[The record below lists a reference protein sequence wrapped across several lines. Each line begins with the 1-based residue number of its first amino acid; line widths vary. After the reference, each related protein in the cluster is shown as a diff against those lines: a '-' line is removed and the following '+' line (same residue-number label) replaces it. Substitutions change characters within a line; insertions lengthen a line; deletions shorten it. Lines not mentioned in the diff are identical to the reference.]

1 MPLSDGDDLSG
12 APPSGVVAAWAA
24 CTRDLLALID
34 SKGNLVWCN
43 PPLERLLSRRLA
55 TWIGEPVT
63 ALLPVAEPSK
73 PIWRA
78 AVKQLEHGEAF
89 GEIELEVLTAA
100 GASAWL
106 HVEAHGAGASAGG
119 ADGQWLCVMRD
130 GSESV
135 RHAQEAAR
143 LQDLLTMAQSFG
155 RLGVWER
162 DLRTGAGRWDAQ
174 VFRLY
179 GFDPA
184 DGVPSL
190 DQAVSRIHPEDRA
203 QFSYGSLNVQPGRHD
218 KRYRLML
225 PDGSLRWLQSQWEV
239 RTAPDGSL
247 ERAMGILVDDTDSY
261 QLAQALGSTSAQ
273 LKLAIELGNIAIW
286 RHDLRT
292 DRVTC
297 NERAHQVFGL
307 PVDVF
312 DFALEDMRSRVHPDD
327 AARVAATAA
336 QALTSELP
344 TDIEA
349 RFADAEG
356 HWRTVMTRRVVER
369 AEDGT
374 PIAFVGIALDVTLP
388 AEERR
393 LATEQLRRM
402 EFAATAVG
410 VGVWTFDL
418 VTREAQWS
426 AQVFTL
432 IGRDPAPQPPSL
444 GELKHKIVF
453 PGDWEGIET
462 AMTGLVTSAQGTLVH
477 SFRVRLPSG
486 ETRWIEDRAR
496 REVRDGKPLLSGVAF
511 DVTERHK
518 AEAALRSADERA
530 ALATRSAGIGTWE
543 LRLEGADQHWDAQM
557 FRLRGLE
564 PRDTPP
570 TREERLAI
578 VHPDDLPLV
587 FDTRTDLMTDPRPAK
602 YEFRVRWPDG
612 SERWI
617 ASRSIAMLDDD
628 GRPVGRVG
636 VNWDITESRL
646 AEAERQASAIARR
659 ENVAKSQF
667 LSRVSHELRT
677 PLNAVLGFTQLMQSD
692 DSLES
697 GHKTRLALIRSAG
710 EHLLLLINDMLD
722 LTGLDTGEFR
732 LDPQPVPLAALVRET
747 LPLVEPLAAQSGVSL
762 HVEGVEGVAYAD
774 RTRLRQVLINLLTN
788 GIKYNRPQGGVTI
801 RARPTAAATVALEVS
816 DTGRGITPEQLAHL
830 FEPFNRLG
838 VEREGIEGS
847 GIGLVI
853 VKALVERM
861 GGSVSVASKPQRGA
875 RFTVTLPVAADASP
889 LEATPTAAATSQTRM
904 PAAVAP
910 EGAPVAHKGRVLY
923 IEDNAVNVL
932 LVQEIVAQRPGLE
945 LSSAVDGEQGVR
957 LALEQ
962 RPDLTLVDMQL
973 PDFDGFEVLRRLR
986 AAPGGG
992 ALRCIALSANAL
1004 PEDIAR
1010 ALAAGFADYW
1020 TKPIDFKQFLAGLDA
1035 AFAANARPL

>member
-1 MPLSDGDDLSG
+1 MPLSTGDDPSG
-12 APPSGVVAAWAA
+12 APPNGVVSAWAA
-24 CTRDLLALID
+24 CTRELLALVD
-34 SKGNLVWCN
+34 GQGRLAWCN
-43 PPLERLLSRRLA
+43 RPFEQLLSRRLPA
-55 TWIGEPVT
+55 LIGEPLWE
-63 ALLPVAEPSK
+63 LLPVTEAGLPTLRNAAMTLERGEP
-73 PIWRA
+73 
-78 AVKQLEHGEAF
+78 F
-89 GEIELEVLTAA
+89 GDIELELRTAVDSTAWLRIEAHRADTAA
-100 GASAWL
+100 
-106 HVEAHGAGASAGG
+106 VNP
-119 ADGQWLCVMRD
+119 QWLCVMRD
-130 GSESV
+130 VSDSA

-143 LQDLLTMAQSFG
+143 LQDLLTLAQSFG
-155 RLGVWER
+155 RLGMWER

-174 VFRLY
+174 VYRLY

-184 DGVPSL
+184 DGVPPL

-203 QFSYGSLNVQPGRHD
+203 QFSYGSSNIQPGRHD
-218 KRYRLML
+218 KRYRLIH

-239 RTAPDGSL
+239 RTAPDGTL
-247 ERAMGILVDDTDSY
+247 DRAMGILVDDTDAY

-286 RHDLRT
+286 RHDLRS

-307 PVDVF
+307 PVGVL
-312 DFALEDMRSRVHPDD
+312 DFALEDMRSRIHPDD

-336 QALTSELP
+336 RALASERP

-349 RFADAEG
+349 RFADGEG
-356 HWRTVMTRRVVER
+356 HWRTLMTRRVVER

-374 PIAFVGIALDVTLP
+374 PIAFVGIALDVTQP

-393 LATEQLRRM
+393 RATEQLRRM
-402 EFAATAVG
+402 EFAAAAVG
-410 VGVWTFDL
+410 VGVWSFDL

-426 AQVFTL
+426 AQVFAL
-432 IGRDPAPQPPSL
+432 IGREQAPQPPSL
-444 GELKHKIVF
+444 GELKHQIIF
-453 PGDWEGIET
+453 PGDWEDIEA
-462 AMTGLVTSAQGTLVH
+462 AMTGLATSAQGTLVH

-496 REVRDGKPLLSGVAF
+496 REVHDGKPLLSGVAF
-511 DVTERHK
+511 DVTERRK
-518 AEAALRSADERA
+518 TEAALRSADERA

-543 LRLEGADQHWDAQM
+543 LSLVGPDQRWDAQM

-564 PRDTPP
+564 PRDAPP

-578 VHPDDLPLV
+578 VHPDDRHVV
-587 FDTRTDLMTDPRPAK
+587 FDTRPDLLTDREPAK

-612 SERWI
+612 SEHWL
-617 ASRSIAMLDDD
+617 ASRSIAVLDDS
-628 GRPVGRVG
+628 GRPVGRLG

-646 AEAERQASAIARR
+646 AEAERQAGAIARR
-659 ENVAKSQF
+659 ENLAKSQF

-692 DSLES
+692 DALAA
-697 GHKTRLALIRSAG
+697 GHKARLALIRSAG

-722 LTGLDTGEFR
+722 LTGLDTGELR
-732 LDPQPVPLAALVRET
+732 LEPQPVGLAALVRET
-747 LPLVEPLAAQSGVSL
+747 LPLVEPLAAQYGVGL
-762 HVEGVEGVAYAD
+762 QVDGVAGVAHAD

-788 GIKYNRPQGGVTI
+788 GIKYNRPQGSVTI
-801 RARPTAAATVALEVS
+801 RARPAAAATVVLEVS
-816 DTGRGITPEQLAHL
+816 DTGRGIAAEQLAHL

-838 VEREGIEGS
+838 AESEGIEGS

-861 GGSVSVASKPQRGA
+861 GGSVSVTSEPQRGA
-875 RFTVTLPVAADASP
+875 SFTVTLPAASEVATRT
-889 LEATPTAAATSQTRM
+889 ATQPAPGAAASQI
-904 PAAVAP
+904 ASHASAAP
-910 EGAPVAHKGRVLY
+910 EACVTPIARTGRVLY

-932 LVQEIVAQRPGLE
+932 LVQEIVAQRPGIE
-945 LSSAVDGEQGVR
+945 LSSAADGEEGVR

-962 RPDLTLVDMQL
+962 RPQLILVDMQL

-1020 TKPIDFKQFLAGLDA
+1020 TKPIDFRQFLAGLDTALATA
-1035 AFAANARPL
+1035 A